1 MSADKKT
8 TASVPFWIALL
19 CIVILCGVL
28 AFSVLTSGPG
38 TAPYLQSAQQ
48 PAAATGFPGYSG
60 ASSLALPGSVCPS
73 VIGAAPVTPPATEA
87 LDRETLVMARPP
99 AADRV
104 NYTDRGFSEP
114 VEASVAWWMSP
125 GFMDNTTEF
134 RGYERTT
141 AGGKSGYPEEH
152 RVFFTFIEHSLDT
165 AEQQSTLMHGMT
177 LFRGI
182 NPSVAGT
189 VLNTSEYR
197 EPAFA
202 STSYDI
208 TFSLDAF
215 GLRSP
220 DGYRNMLVL
229 RRDPG
234 DHALYINEDEREY
247 LLPRGMTWSVVKV
260 ENVQNLSVNA
270 DFPLHNRTTNTT
282 SFDHVRLIYITGKSC
297 A

>member
-8 TASVPFWIALL
+8 TASVPAWIVLI

-28 AFSVLTSGPG
+28 AFTVLSAGPG
-38 TAPYLQSAQQ
+38 TVPAQQ
-48 PAAATGFPGYSG
+48 SLPLSWPTGTSGSASIILPDGTCPAGILSTPF
-60 ASSLALPGSVCPS
+60 
-73 VIGAAPVTPPATEA
+73 APPINETVA
-87 LDRETLVMARPP
+87 DVTLVLTRP
-99 AADRV
+99 AADDLIP
-104 NYTDRGFSEP
+104 YTGRGFPEP

-134 RGYERTT
+134 RGYERETPE
-141 AGGKSGYPEEH
+141 GKSGYPEEH
-152 RVFFTFIEHSLDT
+152 RIFFTFIQHGLDT
-165 AEQQSTLMHGMT
+165 AEQQSRLKHAMT

-182 NPSVAGT
+182 SPNVAGT
-189 VLNTSEYR
+189 VLNISEYQ

-215 GLRSP
+215 GKRSP

-229 RRDPG
+229 RRGPG

-247 LLPRGMTWSVVKV
+247 LLPRGMTWSVVKTT
-260 ENVQNLSVNA
+260 NAGNLSVSA
-270 DFPLHNRTTNTT
+270 DFPLHNRTTNTAV
-282 SFDHVRLIYITGKSC
+282 FDHVRLIYIEEKHC

>member
-8 TASVPFWIALL
+8 TASLPVWIALL
-19 CIVILCGVL
+19 CVVILLGVL
-28 AFSVLTSGPG
+28 VSTSLSPGPG
-38 TAPYLQSAQQ
+38 TAPGQ
-48 PAAATGFPGYSG
+48 PSSQPSPVSGIQDASGPSSITLPEGICPADVLATPT
-60 ASSLALPGSVCPS
+60 AP
-73 VIGAAPVTPPATEA
+73 PVTETVAGAT
-87 LDRETLVMARPP
+87 LNMTRP
-99 AADRV
+99 AADDRV
-104 NYTDRGFSEP
+104 PYTGRGFSEP

-134 RGYERTT
+134 RGYERKTPET
-141 AGGKSGYPEEH
+141 KAEYPEEH
-152 RVFFTFIEHSLDT
+152 RIFFTFIEHNLDT
-165 AEQQSTLMHGMT
+165 AEQQSRLKHAMT

-182 NPSVAGT
+182 SPPVAGT

-215 GLRSP
+215 GQRSP

-234 DHALYINEDEREY
+234 DHALYINEDEREF
-247 LLPRGMTWSVVKV
+247 LLPRGMTWSVVKTV
-260 ENVQNLSVNA
+260 YAGNLSVNA
-270 DFPLHNRTTNTT
+270 DFPLHNRTTNTA
-282 SFDHVRLIYITGKSC
+282 SFDRVRLIYIEEKSC
-297 A
+297 R